1 MPLTITVS
9 RGYTATDSTPIS
21 VADLNAGFLPTV
33 QISGSVGASD
43 LDAGAVNT
51 THVVPGPFFTAT
63 AAGTANAITVALS
76 PAPTS
81 LAAGLWF
88 SFKAA
93 ATNTGAATL
102 SVNGLTATAIKKLVD
117 QDLEAGD
124 IRAGQEVW
132 VQYDGTYFQ
141 LVSVAGLPRKVY
153 GTLGGSVNTYTL
165 TLADVVINATSDLTG
180 RVLHVKVNVANTGA
194 STLNVNGKGAV
205 AIKKPDGT
213 DPAAGDLAANRVYAV
228 VFDGT
233 QYQLLGST
241 GAATLPDVV
250 AAATVA
256 YPASITFDAKGR
268 VTAAT
273 SGSAAL
279 ALTKKGPA
287 TFPSA
292 GSKAT
297 LAHGLGAAPK
307 VARWVLVCTTGD
319 LGYSAGDEIDATSVF
334 SAAAAALFTYWSDG
348 TNVNL
353 AFATGATAQAVNKS
367 TFAAGALTTA
377 NWALYCYVG

>member
-21 VADLNAGFLPTV
+21 VADFNAGFLPTV

-43 LDAGAVNT
+43 LDAGAVNA
-51 THVVPGPFFTAT
+51 THVVPGAFFTAT

-153 GTLGGSVNTYTL
+153 GTLAGSANTYTL

-180 RVLHVKVNVANTGA
+180 RVLYVKVNVANTGA

-213 DPAAGDLAANRVYAV
+213 DPAAGDLAANRVYAL

-256 YPASITFDAKGR
+256 YPASLTFDAKGR
-268 VTAAT
+268 ITAAT
-273 SGSAAL
+273 AGSAPL
-279 ALTKKGPA
+279 TLTKKGPVA
-287 TFPSA
+287 FPSA
-292 GSKAT
+292 AGT
-297 LAHGLGAAPK
+297 GTVAHGLGAVPK
-307 VARWVLVCTTGD
+307 IARWVLVCTTGD
-319 LGYSAGDEIDATSVF
+319 AGYSSGDEIDAAGCF
-334 SAAAAALFTYWSDG
+334 SSGGSAWHTTWSDA

-353 AFATGATAQAVNKS
+353 VYASGATVQAANKS
-367 TFAAGALTTA
+367 TGVATSLTTA
-377 NWALYCYVG
+377 NWALHCYVG